1 MSITFLV
8 VALCGTAFLA
18 IFALAAIYK
27 PRAHDIDNVILL
39 ARKVDPADLETLFD
53 AGAEWKLRQSLTLRA
68 FREAQEGRIR
78 LVREYLRR
86 VVHNTNLIHL
96 WVMREE
102 RLLAGKN
109 PEGYN
114 DRDKLIVQAFDLA
127 TEIRLYW
134 FGAGLRIWLWV
145 VLRAYRW
152 PRVLIPRV
160 SDLRVQ
166 CGVDVIEKYRRLIG
180 LAAVLGAWY
189 GTAYHDR
196 LLEALQ

>member
-1 MSITFLV
+1 MSIAIV
-8 VALCGTAFLA
+8 VAALYGIAFLGA
-18 IFALAAIYK
+18 VALATIYK

-39 ARKVDPADLETLFD
+39 ARKVDPTDLETLFD
-53 AGAEWKLRQSLTLRA
+53 PGAEWSLRRSLTIGA
-68 FREAQEGRIR
+68 FRTAQEDRIR

-102 RLLAGKN
+102 RMLAGKD
-109 PEGYN
+109 PKEYTQ
-114 DRDKLIVQAFDLA
+114 RDSLIVEAFDLA

-134 FGAGLRIWLWV
+134 FGAGFRLWLWM
-145 VLRAYRW
+145 VLRVYRW
-152 PRVLIPRV
+152 PSKVIPRV

-180 LAAVLGAWY
+180 LAVVLGAWY
-189 GTAYHDR
+189 GRAYHDR
-196 LLEALQ
+196 LLESL